1 MASESL
7 PAPGITPAPGLGVL
21 AAVLAE
27 ALADPGGGE
36 VLVRSPRAAGRIF
49 VARGRIAWAT
59 ASTLSL
65 TFGVQLVRAGLVQR
79 DSLSALFEECRKT
92 GKNFAEEMV
101 EWKLLDEATLRRE
114 LLAHIASAMRE
125 ILSWPG
131 LTALFVPTTRGYKGS
146 LTFTLDEFLAAAG
159 AAPGFGA
166 LVLELQVATE
176 ARPPEPVAL
185 TPAPIGVVAPAPAP
199 AAPPQ
204 AAALAERQRARLA
217 AVLAELREALPYEA
231 AGFLGPGGALLAQ
244 AAPGAGQDVAAL
256 GGAIAQ
262 LGHAVRGRLG
272 QPGPAAAFGVPGE
285 WVLRDAEAIL
295 AVRQLQVAGVGH
307 VSLFVRL
314 PPTANVALARMQL
327 DRTVPNLVAA
337 LVDLAEERHED
348 PR

>member
-7 PAPGITPAPGLGVL
+7 RAPGVPPAPGLGVL

-65 TFGVQLVRAGLVQR
+65 TFGVQLVRSGLVQR

-101 EWKLLDEATLRRE
+101 EWKLLDEPTLRRE

-146 LTFTLDEFLAAAG
+146 LTFALDEFLAAAG
-159 AAPGFGA
+159 AAPEFAA
-166 LVLELQVATE
+166 LVRELQAATE
-176 ARPPEPVAL
+176 DRPPEPVAL
-185 TPAPIGVVAPAPAP
+185 TPAPVAAIVPAP
-199 AAPPQ
+199 AAPAE
-204 AAALAERQRARLA
+204 AAALAERRRARLDA
-217 AVLAELREALPYEA
+217 ILVELREALPYQA

-244 AAPGAGQDVAAL
+244 AAPVAGLDVAAL
-256 GGAIAQ
+256 GEAIAQ
-262 LGHAVRGRLG
+262 LGRTVRGRLG
-272 QPGPAAAFGVPGE
+272 QPGPATALGLPGE
-285 WVLRDAEAIL
+285 WVLRGAEAIL

-307 VSLFVRL
+307 VSVFVRL

-337 LVDLAEERHED
+337 LVDLVEERHED